1 MGLFI
6 NNVRECPHCGKLI
19 ELSNAV
25 VCPYCGREIE
35 KSKEYKLRDFIKF
48 VEDSV
53 WAVASF
59 LVGIILTLVMA
70 SVLSKDGFSMQSFG
84 LLALGLAF
92 LIGGFFWTRSQI
104 KQFFK
109 K

>member
-1 MGLFI
+1 MSTQAKFKELL
-6 NNVRECPHCGKLI
+6 ELI
-19 ELSNAV
+19 KD
-25 VCPYCGREIE
+25 G
-35 KSKEYKLRDFIKF
+35 F
-48 VEDSV
+48 
-53 WAVASF
+53 WAVATF

-70 SVLSKDGFSMQSFG
+70 SVLSKDGFSMQSLG
-84 LLALGLAF
+84 LFALGLAF